1 VIIVMGKGLSGQGN
15 SGGQMTNLPTPLSSF
30 HLVHSVFAFNIA
42 MPAAAEGRM

>member
-1 VIIVMGKGLSGQGN
+1 MIIVMGKGLSGQGN

-30 HLVHSVFAFNIA
+30 QVHSVFAFNIA